1 MSRPVPRLLAL
12 LPVVTASLL
21 VGCGAEPRSK
31 ELSAPRPSLVLIT
44 LDTTRADRIG
54 AYGHSLARTPT
65 IDGLAA
71 QGARFDRAY
80 AVVPLT
86 TPSHASML
94 SGVYPTRHGVHNNG
108 DAVLPD
114 RFVTLA
120 ERLQAQG
127 WRTGASLSAF
137 VTTRIWNLDQG
148 FDVYLDDVRAEAG
161 EKGRWGRERPAKEVI
176 DDAIRWLEAPSDAP
190 FFLWVHLF
198 DAHAPYD
205 PPSPFKEQ
213 HEGRPYDGEIA
224 AMDAEIA
231 RLQAV
236 VDRVAG
242 PAGAAW
248 IVIGDHGEALQD
260 DHGERDHGTFLFDG
274 TARVPLIA
282 RPAAPLAQGVVVQ
295 GAVSGVDVTPTAMGL
310 LGLPPDPTLD
320 GVDLSPALR
329 GEALNRAPV
338 YLEAWS
344 VYQRFGFHPE
354 LAVAQG
360 DLKLMDTPN
369 PRLFDLRAD
378 PGETQNLA
386 AARPEDV
393 ARLRAALVEIRA
405 KEESAE
411 RLALAPEMSA
421 QLAALGYVTGGA
433 DPTGAA
439 LPTIDAKDELP
450 LLRQLE
456 QVGQLL
462 QTPGGA
468 PEAERLLREVLSRFP
483 ELAEAR
489 GQLAVALRAQGRM
502 PEALAV
508 YEDALNRTPDS
519 AILRTNYAQALAGM
533 GRLDDALAEVQR
545 VLVQVPEDDVARG
558 LLVQLLRD
566 LGRAGEALTLTQAWL
581 DADPTDPNAQAQV
594 GVLLSL
600 GGEPEAGEPLLVQSL
615 SDAVPRPQVR
625 HLLGMMAVSRGDHR
639 AAVAHLRAELDSF
652 PASLPSRVALAHAH
666 MALEEWEEAAAE
678 YSAALGFVPED
689 VELRRALAQAYF
701 NMGDYGLA
709 AEALAPALAQAPE
722 HPYVLLLHAN
732 ILAKQGDRATAERVF
747 AEAQALRA
755 RTSP

>member
-1 MSRPVPRLLAL
+1 MSRPVLSPLVTLLAL
-12 LPVVTASLL
+12 LLSPLL
-21 VGCGAEPRSK
+21 GCGEAPSVAT
-31 ELSAPRPSLVLIT
+31 APRPSLVLVT

-65 IDGLAA
+65 IDKLAA

-120 ERLQAQG
+120 ERLQAGG

-161 EKGRWGRERPAKEVI
+161 VQGRWGRERPAKEVV
-176 DDAIRWLEAPSDAP
+176 DDAIRWLEQPSDAP

-198 DAHAPYD
+198 DAHAPYE
-205 PPSPFKEQ
+205 PPSPYKEQ
-213 HEGRPYDGEIA
+213 HAGRPYDGELA
-224 AMDAEIA
+224 AIDAELA

-248 IVIGDHGEALQD
+248 IVVGDHGEALQD
-260 DHGERDHGTFLFDG
+260 DHGERDHGTFLFDS
-274 TARVPLIA
+274 TTRVPFIA
-282 RPAAPLAQGVVVQ
+282 RPAAPLNEGVVVK
-295 GAVSGVDVTPTAMGL
+295 GAVSGVDVTPTALGL

-329 GEALNRAPV
+329 GEALDRAPV

-369 PRLFDLRAD
+369 PRLFDLSVD

-386 AARPEDV
+386 ATRPEDV
-393 ARLRAALVEIRA
+393 ARLRAALTEIRA

-433 DPTGAA
+433 DPVGAA

-456 QVGQLL
+456 HVGQLL

-468 PEAERLLREVLSRFP
+468 AEAEALLREVLTRLP
-483 ELAEAR
+483 DLAEAR
-489 GQLAVALRAQGRM
+489 GQLAIALRAQGRM
-502 PEALAV
+502 DEALAV
-508 YEDALNRTPDS
+508 YEEALQRTPES
-519 AILRTNYAQALAGM
+519 AILRVNYAQALAGL
-533 GRLDDALAEVQR
+533 GRVDDALREVER

-566 LGRAGEALTLTQAWL
+566 QGRGDEALRLAQGWL
-581 DADPTDPNAQAQV
+581 QADPTDPVAQAQV

-600 GGEPEAGEPLLVQSL
+600 SGDPAGEALLLQSL

-639 AAVAHLRAELDSF
+639 GAVAHLRAELDSF
-652 PASLPSRVALAHAH
+652 PNALPARVALAHAH

-678 YSAALGFVPED
+678 YDAALAMTPDD

-701 NMGDYGLA
+701 NMGDYELA
-709 AEALAPALAQAPE
+709 SDALAPALERAPE

-747 AEAQALRA
+747 AEAQALRSKV
-755 RTSP
+755 SP